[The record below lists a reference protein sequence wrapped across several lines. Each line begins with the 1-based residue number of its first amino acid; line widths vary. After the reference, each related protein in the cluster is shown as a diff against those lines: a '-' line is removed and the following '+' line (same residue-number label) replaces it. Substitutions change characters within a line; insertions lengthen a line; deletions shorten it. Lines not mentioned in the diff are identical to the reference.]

1 MGIYGLGIATRAQQ
15 RFSRRHSREGPYRAA
30 RREVLRLLLEDI
42 QASRE
47 ASTYG
52 RGWSQERSATGVL
65 SALKLMRRD
74 DPRRC
79 ARLLAHVRTGRLR
92 DCAPEIQA
100 QVDGALDWMSDR
112 LPFPLVAPEAVL
124 DDLREWADWMHFDE
138 SSWLVAHLAAETR
151 RLAEEILSFSGEED
165 QRYVRDDDGE
175 YTDGRRAGRLSED
188 SPGWTGR
195 FASIGI
201 DPVADAFMENGPR
214 HGYSGSR
221 APERWRTREKRQQ
234 RRPRYAPAEA
244 GSAITAATGMSL
256 DALRASLDR
265 GRPTEERRAVRV
277 ALARVVWDLRSADR
291 VRADAVADALACDPA
306 TIWRLA
312 QQGRL
317 ENARSPRIEGE
328 GNASLSAAA

>member
-1 MGIYGLGIATRAQQ
+1 M
-15 RFSRRHSREGPYRAA
+15 RE
-30 RREVLRLLLEDI
+30 DH
-42 QASRE
+42 
-47 ASTYG
+47 
-52 RGWSQERSATGVL
+52 
-65 SALKLMRRD
+65 
-74 DPRRC
+74 PRRC
-79 ARLLAHVRTGRLR
+79 ARLLAHVKTGRLR

-100 QVDGALDWMSDR
+100 QVDEALDWISDK
-112 LPFPLVAPEAVL
+112 LPFPLVAPEVVL
-124 DDLREWADWMHFDE
+124 DALRDWADWMQFDE
-138 SSWLVAHLAAETR
+138 SSWLVEDLAAETR
-151 RLAEEILSFSGEED
+151 RLAGEILSFAGEED
-165 QRYVRDDDGE
+165 ERYVPDDDGE
-175 YTDGRRAGRLSED
+175 YTDGRRAGRLTED

-201 DPVADAFMENGPR
+201 DPIADAFMENGPR

-221 APERWRTREKRQQ
+221 APERWRTGEKRQR

-244 GSAITAATGMSL
+244 SAAITAATGMSL
-256 DALRASLDR
+256 GALRASLGR
-265 GRPTEERRAVRV
+265 GRPTEKRRAVRV

-291 VRADAVADALACDPA
+291 VRADALAEALACDPA